1 MIRLLSALLLA
12 LALAL
17 AMPALADDEA
27 DILRHALS
35 AQMLENF
42 KAATKELEKL
52 GYKEDKSLEDKSID
66 EAAKIIESK
75 PGVKP
80 ILSKYGFNGRTY
92 QLTVGAMVIAGMY
105 LALEPSLS
113 KKDQAGQLA
122 SYPPQMRA
130 NIELLRKNPQL
141 LK

>member
-12 LALAL
+12 FALAT
-17 AMPALADDEA
+17 PAFADDEA
-27 DILRHALS
+27 DIQKHALT
-35 AQMLENF
+35 APMIEKFN
-42 KAATKELEKL
+42 AATKELEKL
-52 GYKEDKSLEDKSID
+52 GHKEDKSLEDKSID

-80 ILSKYGFNGRTY
+80 ILSKYGFDGRTY
-92 QLTVGAMVIAGMY
+92 QLTVGAMVMAGMY

-122 SYPPQMRA
+122 SFPPQMRA